1 MTTAL
6 AGDLGNVETM
16 KYRAIWKK
24 ATSGGSAILPGK
36 VVKLTESTGVGALAP
51 TTAGLT
57 GPFGVVPRL
66 APVNVDSDDTFQV
79 ITGGEIYVTADGAIK
94 PNQRVMPS
102 TSTAG
107 EVVAYVAPAASAS
120 PTQAEVNTAAEA
132 QQKIVGI
139 YLGHVDEGSGLTN
152 EATDAADGQV
162 IRILLGNK
170 GEAP

>member
-1 MTTAL
+1 MGQAF

-24 ATSGGSAILPGK
+24 ATSGGSAIAPGL
-36 VVKLTESTGVGALAP
+36 VVKLTESTGVGAVAATNAL
-51 TTAGLT
+51 

-66 APVNVDSDDTFQV
+66 TPVNVDADDTFQV

-94 PNQRVMPS
+94 PNQRVMIS
-102 TSTAG
+102 GATAG
-107 EVVAYVAPAASAS
+107 QVVAFAVAAAGAS
-120 PTQAEVNTAAEA
+120 PTEAEVESAGEA
-132 QQKIVGI
+132 FNKVVGI
-139 YLGHVDEGSGLTN
+139 YLGHEGEGSGLTN

-162 IRILLGNK
+162 IRILLNGK